1 MNGVGIDRW
10 TIQLRSIQS
19 CIARA
24 FAQVV
29 NWKSMKPLS
38 SRQPAMLKC
47 SLDAAMRLTMASI
60 SRPSPLCDTIWWSEQ
75 ETAVVPKKYALKAPV
90 LRDGQYVY
98 EIEPACPR
106 EHIEALAKDAL
117 KRFGG
122 MDQFGFALKIA
133 IDQDGNTKEFADLA
147 FKQNVNH
154 DTRDEVVAYVKAHIN
169 IK

>member
-1 MNGVGIDRW
+1 
-10 TIQLRSIQS
+10 
-19 CIARA
+19 
-24 FAQVV
+24 
-29 NWKSMKPLS
+29 
-38 SRQPAMLKC
+38 
-47 SLDAAMRLTMASI
+47 
-60 SRPSPLCDTIWWSEQ
+60 
-75 ETAVVPKKYALKAPV
+75 VVPKKYALKAPV